1 MLLTLFILSGAVLGY
16 TLCLYPAMAW
26 WLARTKGKPPR
37 VSADD
42 DTLPRISV
50 IIPVYNEERILS
62 RKVENC
68 LESDYPA
75 DRVEFVF
82 ALDGC
87 TDGSESALSV
97 FKDSRIQ
104 VRVFRENRGKV
115 AVLNDVIPALGGD
128 IVVLS
133 DASGMVN
140 PGGLRALIR
149 PFADP
154 DVGGV
159 AGVYRVHRD
168 DRSELDS
175 AEHSYHGFE
184 MKLRSWEGLIRT
196 TLSGTGSLFAFRK
209 FDYEPFPEGLFNED
223 YYLPARLAIR
233 GKRVVYTPE
242 AQLSDHVSTQLPVVF
257 RRRVRIAY
265 GNWQQIRYLP
275 ELLNPSRGYLF
286 WVFVSH
292 KLLRMLMPFV
302 MILFVLSGAALGPI
316 IFRVVVAAAV
326 ALAVAGGLG
335 LLLDRYFRNFNPLSV
350 IALIMLNFLAVFVG
364 TGKFL
369 AGRKTKW

>member
-1 MLLTLFILSGAVLGY
+1 MWTMFILSGAVLAY
-16 TLCLYPAMAW
+16 TLCLYPAIVW
-26 WLARTKGKPPR
+26 WLARTRGKPPR
-37 VSADD
+37 LSGDD
-42 DTLPRISV
+42 ETLPRISV
-50 IIPVYNEERILS
+50 IIPVFNEERILP
-62 RKVENC
+62 RKVANC
-68 LESDYPA
+68 LECDYPA

-87 TDGSESALSV
+87 SDGSEAALTA
-97 FKDSRIQ
+97 FKDSRIR
-104 VRVFRENRGKV
+104 VRAFRENRGKV
-115 AVLNDVIPALGGD
+115 AVLNDVIPMLNGD
-128 IVVLS
+128 IIVIS

-140 PGGLRALIR
+140 PSGLRALVR

-154 DVGGV
+154 DVGGM
-159 AGVYRVHRD
+159 AGVYRVQRD
-168 DRSELDS
+168 DRTELDS

-209 FDYEPFPEGLFNED
+209 VDFEPFPDGLFNED
-223 YYLPARLAIR
+223 YYLPARIAIR
-233 GKRVVYTPE
+233 GKRVLYTPE
-242 AQLSDHVSTQLPVVF
+242 AQLSDHVSTQWRVVF

-275 ELLNPSRGYLF
+275 ELLDPSRGYLF

-302 MILFVLSGAALGPI
+302 MILFVLSGAALGPV
-316 IFRVVVAAAV
+316 IFRVVMAGAV
-326 ALAVAGGLG
+326 ALALAGGLG

-350 IALIMLNFLAVFVG
+350 IALIMINILAVFVG